1 MLKQNKLSKVL
12 IKEYRVT
19 PITTLNKIFNYVL
32 VIYLLLLLIDQ
43 FEPIKFINLT
53 SLLIILIILGII
65 VILFSQEKIKLEK
78 PKKSDYY
85 LIYFLG
91 ILGAILIYLKI
102 KEIGWLSYLTSLIGG
117 ALIAIISKLFLEEEN
132 GKDN

>member
-102 KEIGWLSYLTSLIGG
+102 KEMGWISYLISIIGG
-117 ALIAIISKLFLEEEN
+117 ALIIIISKLFLEEEN